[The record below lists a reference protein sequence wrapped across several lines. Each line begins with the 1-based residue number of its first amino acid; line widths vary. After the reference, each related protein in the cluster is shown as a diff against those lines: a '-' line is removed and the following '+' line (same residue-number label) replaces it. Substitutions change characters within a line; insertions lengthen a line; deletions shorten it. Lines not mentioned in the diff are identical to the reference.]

1 MSWGAME
8 EHRMRSQYLAAIAII
23 AACAGAGW
31 AVQSVRTADY
41 CPQPSPASVAMLF
54 APCQAF
60 DTAMGHV
67 VTREEA
73 VRMGLLKPAK
83 QPVQSVPNQ
92 EQPAPTPAQ
101 VAERLLLAKEH
112 ATVGVAR

>member
-1 MSWGAME
+1 
-8 EHRMRSQYLAAIAII
+8 MRSRYLAGIVI
-23 AACAGAGW
+23 AALATGIAS
-31 AVQSVRTADY
+31 AAYSIRSSDY
-41 CPQPSPASVAMLF
+41 CPQPSAASVAMLF

-60 DTAMGHV
+60 DTAMGHA

-73 VRMGLLKPAK
+73 VRTGLLTPAT

-101 VAERLLLAKEH
+101 VAERLLLAKER

>member
-1 MSWGAME
+1 
-8 EHRMRSQYLAAIAII
+8 
-23 AACAGAGW
+23 
-31 AVQSVRTADY
+31 
-41 CPQPSPASVAMLF
+41 
-54 APCQAF
+54 
-60 DTAMGHV
+60 MGHA

-73 VRMGLLKPAK
+73 VRMGLLTPAT

>member
-1 MSWGAME
+1 MK
-8 EHRMRSQYLAAIAII
+8 SQYLAAIAIT
-23 AACAGAGW
+23 AVTAGAAW
-31 AVQSVRTADY
+31 AVHLVGTAEY
-41 CPQPSPASVAMLF
+41 CPQPSAASVAMLF

-60 DTAMGHV
+60 DTAMGHA

-73 VRMGLLKPAK
+73 VRMGLLKPAT

-101 VAERLLLAKEH
+101 VVAQEHQQLAKER
-112 ATVGVAR
+112 ATVGAAR

>member
-1 MSWGAME
+1 
-8 EHRMRSQYLAAIAII
+8 MRSQYLAGIVI
-23 AACAGAGW
+23 AALATGIAS
-31 AVQSVRTADY
+31 AAYSFRSSDY
-41 CPQPSPASVAMLF
+41 CPQPSAASVAMLF

-60 DTAMGHV
+60 DTAMGHA

-73 VRMGLLKPAK
+73 LRMGLLTPAT

-101 VAERLLLAKEH
+101 VAERLLLAKER

>member
-1 MSWGAME
+1 MK
-8 EHRMRSQYLAAIAII
+8 SQYLAAIAIT
-23 AACAGAGW
+23 AVCAGAGW

-41 CPQPSPASVAMLF
+41 CPQPSAASVATLF

-60 DTAMGHV
+60 DTAMGHA

-73 VRMGLLKPAK
+73 VRMGFLTRAA

-101 VAERLLLAKEH
+101 VVAQGHQQLAKER
-112 ATVGVAR
+112 ATVGVAK